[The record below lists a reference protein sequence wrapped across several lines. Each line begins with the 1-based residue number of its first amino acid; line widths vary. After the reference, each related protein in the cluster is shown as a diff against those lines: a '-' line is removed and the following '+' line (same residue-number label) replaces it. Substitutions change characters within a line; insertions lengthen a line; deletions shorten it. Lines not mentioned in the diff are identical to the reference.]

1 MLSWEGGFPLN
12 DWDLITSGLGISVR
26 WSWIR
31 ACWDFV
37 LSLAGSRNGLIK
49 KFTQPSH
56 SDMNSNHTLTLP
68 ETKPASSPSKK
79 SDESIVFQQKFTFRG
94 QLSVSFREDKLK
106 DFMTLLLPKCSIYE
120 IFTYIY
126 HKFEPNVGKYS
137 IHGASGLYKYS
148 SSPKVESDW
157 LAEWIFT
164 TRGCNTNLSQKISLG
179 SCTKLHWLGG
189 FMHHQSLRFA
199 RDENCQTTW
208 FLDGL
213 AVVRTETIWWSYVH
227 NIPCWTLVR
236 NKVEE

>member
-1 MLSWEGGFPLN
+1 MRYVILRGWFPPQWLGFDN
-12 DWDLITSGLGISVR
+12 IWFGISVR

-31 ACWDFV
+31 ACWAFV
-37 LSLAGSRNGLIK
+37 LSLAGSRHGLIK

-79 SDESIVFQQKFTFRG
+79 SAESIVFQQQFTFRG

-106 DFMTLLLPKCSIYE
+106 NFMTLLLPKCSIYE

-126 HKFEPNVGKYS
+126 HKSETNVGKYS
-137 IHGASGLYKYS
+137 IHGASGLYKYA

-164 TRGCNTNLSQKISLG
+164 TRGCITNLSQNIVGIMYQASLVRWIYAPING
-179 SCTKLHWLGG
+179 
-189 FMHHQSLRFA
+189 LRFA
-199 RDENCQTTW
+199 RDESCQTTC
-208 FLDGL
+208 FLT
-213 AVVRTETIWWSYVH
+213 A
-227 NIPCWTLVR
+227 WTLWEQKPFAGAMFITSFAEPWSETR
-236 NKVEE
+236 